1 METDLSWQYKNHF
14 WLELIL
20 FYNGNKSFR
29 VTYQYL
35 MIYTFPNL
43 AGGNGDY
50 FQSICTLRIVPSN
63 SSRGAFPGPWGV
75 PSHACVTRAPLE
87 SRAGASDSTLGSPS
101 ADPFLLQHSACRRVV
116 TLASAGSQ
124 ICLLNL
130 GRRLHAFYDLF
141 LGRKLGQLWSSSP
154 QFLT

>member
-1 METDLSWQYKNHF
+1 M
-14 WLELIL
+14 
-20 FYNGNKSFR
+20 
-29 VTYQYL
+29 V
-35 MIYTFPNL
+35 YTFPSL
-43 AGGNGDY
+43 SGGNGNY
-50 FQSICTLRIVPSN
+50 LQPIFTLRIVPSN

-75 PSHACVTRAPLE
+75 PSRACVTRALLE
-87 SRAGASDSTLGSPS
+87 SRAGASDSTQRSPS

-124 ICLLNL
+124 ICFLDL